1 MTEFIGGSRYMGVMA
16 RLSERISGWL
26 IAHRLL
32 LIAVFAGITVCLG
45 YRASLLHMDPGF
57 DKSIPLKHSYM
68 ETFQQY
74 RETFGGANSVVLALL
89 RKDGDIFNADYLKTL
104 EDATRDV
111 IYTPGV
117 DRAWVKSLFTPN
129 VFFIGVN
136 EEGYYAGRIVP
147 SDFKPTEA
155 GIDEVRRNLLLSKE
169 VGRLVSADYSGALIS
184 ALLVENDPKTGE
196 KLDYVRLAEQLEV
209 IRAKYSNDDVSVHII
224 GFAKFIGDVI
234 VGAHDVFVFFAI
246 TLGITA
252 VLLYFFCR
260 SVQITVLAITVA
272 LVAVIWQLG
281 LVQLV
286 GYGVDPLSILVP
298 FLILS
303 IGISHAVQMT
313 NAWRLEV
320 AKGKD
325 SVEAAREAFNKL
337 FIPGT
342 TALLANAVGFGVIML
357 IDIAIIHELGI
368 TASIGVAVMV
378 ITNKFLLPALLC
390 YARINPQSRKT
401 EPQPIARHWQ
411 ILSGAAER
419 SVWTF
424 VAIAVIGGTAFWGS
438 RGLIVGDST
447 EGAPEFYADSQ
458 YNRDVA
464 AINSRFNVAIDE
476 LMVVAETKEMGCV
489 DFGVL
494 RTLDDFD
501 WEIGQVDGVK
511 SVQTLSR
518 IVKERMVGNSEGS
531 WKFGAVPRSRYSIG
545 NTIADRSM
553 NVNQQFFS
561 YDCKTVPLRIYTA
574 DHRAGTLQG
583 IVDAVKRFAADQDGG
598 DVRFRL
604 ASGNAGVMQATNEA
618 VAAAESRM
626 NLALFLAVGLFCY
639 LTFVS
644 LRAVLCIVIPL
655 ALVAYF
661 ANAVMAWLGIGLKVS
676 TLPVVAL
683 GVGVGVDYGIYLFA
697 RAYSYMAQG
706 MVLRVAYARAL
717 SEVGSAIVFTAL
729 TMSLGIATWAF
740 ASLKFQAD
748 MGLLLAYMFFVNM
761 VGAIVL
767 LPALAAWFYPE
778 KKESAAIGQAAAVAL

>member
-1 MTEFIGGSRYMGVMA
+1 MAEFIGGARYMGAMA
-16 RLSERISGWL
+16 QVSDRISSWL
-26 IAHRLL
+26 VANRVL
-32 LIAVFAGITVCLG
+32 LIVIFGMLTVFLG

-57 DKSIPLKHSYM
+57 DKSIPLKQPYM

-74 RETFGGANSVVLALL
+74 RETFGSGNNIVLALM
-89 RKDGDIFNADYLKTL
+89 RKDGDIFTPEYLKTL
-104 EDATRDV
+104 EAATRDV

-129 VFFIGVN
+129 VFFIGIN
-136 EEGYYAGRIVP
+136 EEGFYAGRIVP
-147 SDFKPTEA
+147 SDFKPTEQ
-155 GIDEVRRNLLLSKE
+155 GIAEVRSNLLQSKE
-169 VGRLVSADYSGALIS
+169 VGRLVSKDYRGALIS
-184 ALLVENDPKTGE
+184 TLLVERDPDTGE
-196 KLDYVRLAEQLEV
+196 KLDYVKFAAQLED
-209 IRAKYSNDDVSVHII
+209 IRARYSNDDVSVHII

-234 VGAHDVFVFFAI
+234 VGALDVVLFFAI
-246 TLGITA
+246 TLAITA
-252 VLLYFFCR
+252 VLLYFF
-260 SVQITVLAITVA
+260 SGSLQITVLALAVA
-272 LVAVIWQLG
+272 LVAVVWQLG
-281 LVQLV
+281 LVELA
-286 GYGVDPLSILVP
+286 GYGLDPMSILVP

-320 AKGKD
+320 TKGKD
-325 SVEAAREAFNKL
+325 SVEAAKEAFNKL

-378 ITNKFLLPALLC
+378 VTNKFLLPALLC
-390 YARINPQSRKT
+390 YARVNPQTQIR
-401 EPQPIARHWQ
+401 EEGDPPVARHWQ
-411 ILSGAAER
+411 MLSGAAQR
-419 SVWTF
+419 SYWTF
-424 VAIAVIGGTAFWGS
+424 VAIAVIGGLAFWGS
-438 RGLIVGDST
+438 RGLIVGDSSA
-447 EGAPEFYADSQ
+447 GAPEFYEDSV
-458 YNRDVA
+458 YNRDIAV
-464 AINSRFNVAIDE
+464 INANFNVAIDE
-476 LMVVAETKEMGCV
+476 FMVVAETKEMGCV
-489 DFGVL
+489 DYGVL

-501 WEIGQVDGVK
+501 WEISQVKGVK
-511 SVQTLSR
+511 SVQTLSK
-518 IVKERMVGNSEGS
+518 IVKERMMGNSEGS
-531 WKFGAVPRSRYSIG
+531 WKFYAVPRSRYSIG

-574 DHRAGTLQG
+574 DHQAATLNR
-583 IVDAVKRFAADQDGG
+583 VAMAVERFAAGHDGD

-604 ASGNAGVMQATNEA
+604 ASGNAGVMQATNKA
-618 VAAAESRM
+618 VEAAESRM
-626 NLALFLAVGLFCY
+626 NITLFLAVGLFCY

-644 LRAVLCIVIPL
+644 LRAVACIVIPL

-661 ANAVMAWLGIGLKVS
+661 ANAMMAWLGIGLKVS

-697 RAYSYMAQG
+697 RAYSYMTQG
-706 MVLRVAYARAL
+706 MALRAAYARAL

-729 TMSLGIATWAF
+729 TMSIGVATWAF

-761 VGAIVL
+761 IGAVLL

-778 KKESAAIGQAAAVAL
+778 HKNSLAAG